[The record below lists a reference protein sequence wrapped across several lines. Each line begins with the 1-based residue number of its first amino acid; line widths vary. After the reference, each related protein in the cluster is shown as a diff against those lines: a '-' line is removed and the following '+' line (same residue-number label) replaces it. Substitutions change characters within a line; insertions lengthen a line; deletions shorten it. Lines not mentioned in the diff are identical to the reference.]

1 MLSGTGKDANILG
14 MVMDQ
19 DGDDDFDKQD
29 AMKFGMGWIKSKFLG
44 KK

>member
-1 MLSGTGKDANILG
+1 

-19 DGDDDFDKQD
+19 DGDGDFDKQD
-29 AMKFGMGWIKSKFLG
+29 VMKFGMGWIKNKFLG